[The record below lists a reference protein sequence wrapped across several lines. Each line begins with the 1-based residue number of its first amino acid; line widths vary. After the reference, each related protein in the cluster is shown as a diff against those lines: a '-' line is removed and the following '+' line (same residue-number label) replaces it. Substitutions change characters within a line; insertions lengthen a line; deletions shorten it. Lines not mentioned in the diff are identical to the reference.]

1 MAASTYTVQAG
12 DTLSKIASIYGTS
25 VSALAAGNKITDPNK
40 ISIGQTINLG
50 GPIATPVPP
59 VVPVNTMPATALG
72 QNPVTYA
79 SQFPTPTASV
89 GLAETATASKDAY
102 LANAAKEA
110 DALTAEQA
118 ASTTQAK
125 SLFQK
130 LGISATTKAGLYEST
145 GLNTDRKAIDELASN
160 IESVGRSFDKQ
171 IETLQT
177 TNPEGKLLSGVQ
189 NDVNRLTREKAST
202 LADFAIV
209 LNAKTRNY
217 DTAKSI
223 IDTKADAETEDLKT
237 QLSGL
242 QFFYQQNASTLSD
255 DKRILLADKIK
266 QADNEYQTAKELR
279 TKIGDLQLTAAK
291 AGAPVS
297 VVQNIGKKT
306 TLEDAM
312 KAGGTYIQSKDST
325 GSFDIFT
332 DEDKRRVVQ
341 SGLGAAPQR
350 VQEVFLNTPAE
361 FQQTYIRNGF
371 GNKEV
376 TPEILL
382 KNLSEWEAMK
392 KADASGAG
400 DVNALVEAL
409 KSGG

>member
-1 MAASTYTVQAG
+1 MAATETQVYNAKAP
-12 DTLSKIASIYGTS
+12 DGTFYS
-25 VSALAAGNKITDPNK
+25 GPVSG
-40 ISIGQTINLG
+40 
-50 GPIATPVPP
+50 
-59 VVPVNTMPATALG
+59 MPAGAVIPTQPAAPANSMPADALG
-72 QNPVTYA
+72 KNTTTYA

-110 DALTAEQA
+110 DALTKEQTVKTA
-118 ASTTQAK
+118 GIGSI
-125 SLFQK
+125 FQK
-130 LGISATTKAGLYEST
+130 LGMSATTKAGLYESS
-145 GLNTDRKAIDELASN
+145 GLNTDKKAIDEIASN
-160 IESVGRSFDKQ
+160 MEATGRSYDKQ

-177 TNPEGKLLSGVQ
+177 TNPEGKLASGVQ
-189 NDVNRLTREKAST
+189 ADVNKLTREKAST
-202 LADFAIV
+202 MADMAIV

-242 QFFYQQNASTLSD
+242 EFFYQQNASNLSD
-255 DKRILLADKIK
+255 DKRTLLADKIK
-266 QADNEYQTAKELR
+266 QADQEYQTAKDLR
-279 TKIGDLQLTAAK
+279 TKIGELQLTAAK
-291 AGAPVS
+291 AGASIS
-297 VVQNIGKKT
+297 VVQKIGKQT
-306 TLEDAM
+306 TLEDAI
-312 KAGGTYIQSKDST
+312 KSAGTFAQGST
-325 GSFDIFT
+325 AGFDLFT

-341 SGLGAAPQR
+341 SGLSGANTR
-350 VQEVFLNTPAE
+350 TQEVFLNTPAE